1 MLPNMKELEKDD
13 IIFFLKLN
21 NDVYLVNSS
30 SQELEELVYSTWA
43 ASVECESTK
52 YFYKVDKLPAKSIAK
67 ISQSE
72 FFHGNSYNL
81 ESCNEEDMEN
91 LVSKK
96 INDLSNLA
104 DYNPNVYFLRQE
116 LGNV

>member
-1 MLPNMKELEKDD
+1 MKELEKDD
-13 IIFFLKLN
+13 VIFFLKVN
-21 NDVYLVNSS
+21 NDLYLVNSS
-30 SQELEELVYSTWA
+30 NQELEGLVYSTWGN
-43 ASVECESTK
+43 SIENESMK
-52 YFYKVDKLPAKSIAK
+52 YFYKVDKLPAQSISR
-67 ISQSE
+67 ISE
-72 FFHGNSYNL
+72 KDAFLGNSYNL